1 MNEVIV
7 QRLDVSS
14 PDIVQGLGAL
24 LSQLSKSTARLD
36 MDSLEEIL
44 RQPGV
49 DLFVASSGDGRAV
62 GMLTLVRVTIPT
74 GKKAVVEDVVV
85 DEAARDGGVGIKLM
99 EAAIAIARGF
109 GARYIDLT
117 SRPDREAANR
127 LYRKIGF
134 VPRET
139 NVYRYQL

>member
-7 QRLDVSS
+7 QCLDVSS
-14 PDIVQGLGAL
+14 PSIVQGLGAL
-24 LSQLSKSTARLD
+24 LSQLSKSATRLD

-62 GMLTLVRVTIPT
+62 GMLTLVRVAIPT

-85 DEAARDGGVGIKLM
+85 DAAARGGGVGIKLM

-109 GARYIDLT
+109 GA
-117 SRPDREAANR
+117 
-127 LYRKIGF
+127 
-134 VPRET
+134 
-139 NVYRYQL
+139 